1 MVKEQ
6 TVVATDLWVIS
17 LVDSSPILLIRFG
30 LVARL
35 GTRFKPHNFKYYL
48 VVEVPFK
55 RKKNPDEA
63 NSLLGSRRY
72 GKNCPTGRLVPNR
85 KLVLRGTWLFVCVSS
100 LLHKKRRERC
110 PMRLPP
116 LLKGTGRKRRKQASG
131 QQAGTKHEKKREEGF
146 FSLLVFQQKA
156 PDPFSRPLVIP
167 LSHSYVSPPF
177 AHWRLRCK
185 K

>member
-1 MVKEQ
+1 MDMCYIKHPQELV
-6 TVVATDLWVIS
+6 LNRIIS
-17 LVDSSPILLIRFG
+17 STTWWSKFPSKGRK
-30 LVARL
+30 
-35 GTRFKPHNFKYYL
+35 TPM
-48 VVEVPFK
+48 K
-55 RKKNPDEA
+55 R
-63 NSLLGSRRY
+63 SRRY

-85 KLVLRGTWLFVCVSS
+85 KLVLRGTWLFVGVSS

-167 LSHSYVSPPF
+167 LPHSYVSPPSPTGG
-177 AHWRLRCK
+177 
-185 K
+185 